1 MTMIADLVLH
11 GGTVVN
17 GRTRF
22 RADVAIRDGLIL
34 AVGAAEAMPAARET
48 VDVTGLHVLPG
59 AIDVHVHFR
68 EPGYTHKEDWETG
81 SAAAAMGGTTTVF
94 EMPNTHPPTRS
105 VAELREKQAA
115 AEKSYVDFGLYG
127 LLAEDNIAELP
138 GLIEGGVNATP
149 FRVLPGLGDTS

>member
-1 MTMIADLVLH
+1 MIADLVLS

-17 GRTRF
+17 GRARF
-22 RADVAIRDGLIL
+22 VADVAIKDGLVL
-34 AVGAAEAMPAARET
+34 AVGAPAAMPGARERL
-48 VDVTGLHVLPG
+48 DVTGLHVLPG

-105 VAELREKQAA
+105 VKELREKQAA
-115 AEKSYVDFGLYG
+115 AQKSYVDFGIYG
-127 LLAEDNIAELP
+127 LLAEDNI
-138 GLIEGGVNATP
+138 G
-149 FRVLPGLGDTS
+149 